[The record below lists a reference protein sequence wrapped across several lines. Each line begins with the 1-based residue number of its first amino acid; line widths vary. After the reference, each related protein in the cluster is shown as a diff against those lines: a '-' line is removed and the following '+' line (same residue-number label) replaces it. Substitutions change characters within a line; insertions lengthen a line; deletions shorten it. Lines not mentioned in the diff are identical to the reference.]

1 MARRIV
7 EFIPAAAVGLLL
19 CITAVRAP
27 EAKASE
33 DKAAT
38 LTGIWQLVPKETGP
52 KPAIP
57 YTPEYEAIYEHRQKL
72 VDEGKLDIGGL
83 CMPPG
88 MPRMLEYLGQF
99 EILAAPPGR
108 LTILSEYET
117 QIRRIYIDAKPVA
130 KPPVSVNGYS
140 TAHWEGNTLV
150 VMTTAIGEFSFLDK
164 DAGPH
169 SPQLQVT
176 ERMTRISPT
185 RMSVEYT
192 VEDPVALTKPWK
204 YTDVFAYT
212 PDAQQIDYECNEN
225 PRNLANPDGTLG
237 YQTHGVLDQ

>member
-1 MARRIV
+1 
-7 EFIPAAAVGLLL
+7 
-19 CITAVRAP
+19 
-27 EAKASE
+27 
-33 DKAAT
+33 
-38 LTGIWQLVPKETGP
+38 
-52 KPAIP
+52 
-57 YTPEYEAIYEHRQKL
+57 
-72 VDEGKLDIGGL
+72 
-83 CMPPG
+83 MPPG
-88 MPRMLEYLGQF
+88 MSRMLEYYPQGHF

-150 VMTTAIGEFSFLDK
+150 VKTTAIGEFSLLDRDSGPRR

-169 SPQLQVT
+169 SPQEQVT

-185 RMSVEYT
+185 RMTIEYT
-192 VEDPVALTKPWK
+192 VEDPVALTTPWK
-204 YTDVFAYT
+204 YTNVFAYV
-212 PDAQQIDYECNEN
+212 PNGQMIDYECNEN